1 MRLNSLFR
9 KTCRRVAALVALLN
23 VGLVA
28 PAGAQITQE
37 VFGPGRIQYKRFDW
51 QLYATPNFNVFFYA
65 GGQEAA
71 RNMADFAEKELRRV
85 SSLIGYYPYA
95 KTTLLL
101 YNSVADLRQ
110 SNVGLEDAH
119 YQTGGETSLSKN
131 RIELAFDGRQ
141 TVFRRE
147 LSFRLTKLLL
157 QDMLYGG
164 SLKEQLRS
172 TYLLQLP
179 SWFVDGAAAYVAEGW
194 NTDMDD
200 FIRSSVRRTPQRKLE
215 TILVRSPRLAGQSVW
230 NYIAERYGYTSIQ
243 NVLNLTR
250 ITRDEKI
257 GIGSSLNVPTR
268 QFLRDWHTW
277 YFQQNDHPPQP
288 YAEVE
293 VANQLQRRNRHGL
306 LYSEPVFSPDGTRLA
321 YVVNDRGT
329 YRVRVRDVATGK
341 ERQLLR
347 GGYKTPDQQV
357 DVRMPLLAWRTNAQ
371 LAVAEVR
378 RGLVELRLKTVSGQR
393 SDEEGLLT
401 RIKLAVGLKKGSSA
415 LAGFAQVLD
424 MNYSDDGKQL
434 VFTGV
439 RGGQADIYL
448 LRAGA
453 RAAEP
458 LTNDLYD
465 DVNPVFLKG
474 ENAIVFASNRFA
486 ADSLGTDR
494 GTFARVADNYDLFRR
509 SLDPDGR
516 APFRSLTRGIS
527 NETRPRAVAPGQVAF
542 LSEASGI
549 RAVWLLDT
557 RTGQQR
563 PITAFGENFK
573 NFDFNG
579 PTQNLAFVFADRSQ
593 EFVGLYPAYQVPAG
607 LTLSKTVRQETLED
621 RAARASAAVTRPK
634 VAPAVA
640 AAADS
645 VRKAAQVAAAA
656 DSAKAVQKV
665 PAAAGIDTDNYEF
678 DAEPPRAR
686 TRRNKAPVAFTPPP
700 VPAATV
706 LGPVPYDIRFGTTDV
721 VTSLYADP
729 LLATGLVGE
738 VRMADMLEN
747 HRVRAGFFALTDFR
761 TTNVYGEYAYLARRY
776 DLRLG
781 YQKAS
786 YNFLDETT
794 GLYRFSRHVA
804 HGSVS
809 YPLTHSLSV
818 RVSPSFVTTRRSIVN
833 ALTEPDEVHN
843 FGSGTAEAVFDNSI
857 ITGLNQMEGTRVK
870 MGVQKFK
877 QLGGATEDFGKFYL
891 DARHYQKLHRQI
903 VWASRVSFGS
913 FFGRSAK
920 RFVLGGVDNWLN
932 YAYQD
937 TDTELFQQ
945 AQDHPAYLFYQQFAL
960 PMRGFPYKARTGP
973 KHLLFNT
980 ELRLPIVQYLAG
992 NAQIGSGFFRNLQL
1006 VGFFDA
1012 GTAYDG
1018 GNPFTRDNSYNTQV
1032 IPGPDDPPNSSPF
1045 TATVINYR
1053 DPFLYGYGAGAR
1065 TTLLGFYL
1073 KYDLGWG
1080 VMDGERLKPRH
1091 YFSLGYDF

>member
-1 MRLNSLFR
+1 MRLNLSIR
-9 KTCRRVAALVALLN
+9 KLGVLALVALLSA
-23 VGLVA
+23 GL
-28 PAGAQITQE
+28 PARAQITQE
-37 VFGPGRIQYKRFDW
+37 VFGPGRIQYKRFEW
-51 QLYATPNFNVFFYA
+51 QLYSTPNFNVFFYA

-71 RNMADFAEKELRRV
+71 HNMAEFAEKELRRV
-85 SSLIGYYPYA
+85 SSLIGYYPYS

-119 YQTGGETSLSKN
+119 YQTGGETNLSKN

-147 LSFRLTKLLL
+147 LSYRLTRLLL

-179 SWFVDGAAAYVAEGW
+179 PWFVDGAAAYVAEGW
-194 NTDMDD
+194 STEVDD
-200 FIRSSVRRTPQRKLE
+200 FIRSAVRRTPQRKLE
-215 TILVRSPRLAGQSVW
+215 SILVRSPRLAGQSIW
-230 NYIAERYGYTSIQ
+230 NYVAERYGYTSIQ
-243 NVLNLTR
+243 NILNLTR
-250 ITRDEKI
+250 ITRDEGI
-257 GIGSSLNVPTR
+257 GIGSSLNVPAR
-268 QFLRDWHTW
+268 QFLRDWYTW
-277 YFQQNDHPPQP
+277 YYQQNDRPPTP
-288 YAEVE
+288 YAEVDE
-293 VANQLQRRNRHGL
+293 AHQLQRRNRHGL
-306 LYSEPVFSPDGTRLA
+306 LYSEPVFSPDGSRLA

-347 GGYKTPDQQV
+347 GGYKTPDQQI
-357 DVRMPLLAWRTNAQ
+357 DVRMPLLAWRTNGQ

-401 RIKLAVGLKKGSSA
+401 RLKLAVGLKKGSSA
-415 LAGFAQVLD
+415 LAGFSQVLD
-424 MNYSDDGKQL
+424 MAYSEDGKQL
-434 VFTGV
+434 VFSAV
-439 RGGQADIYL
+439 RHGQADVYL

-453 RAAEP
+453 RTAEQ
-458 LTNDLYD
+458 LTNDIYD
-465 DVNPVFLKG
+465 DINPVFLKG
-474 ENAIVFASNRFA
+474 ENAIVFASNRYA
-486 ADSLGTDR
+486 ADSLGTDG
-494 GTFARVADNYDLFRR
+494 GTFSRVVDNYDLFRR

-516 APFRSLTRGIS
+516 APFRPLTRGIA

-542 LSEASGI
+542 LNEASGI
-549 RAVWLLDT
+549 RQVWMLDT

-563 PITAFGENFK
+563 ALTSFGENLK
-573 NFDFNG
+573 NFDLNG
-579 PTQNLAFVFADRSQ
+579 STQHLAFVFADRAR
-593 EFVGLYPAYQVPAG
+593 EFVALYPAYPAPPD
-607 LTLSKTVRQETLED
+607 LVLSRTVRQETLED
-621 RAARASAAVTRPK
+621 RAARATAAAPRPK
-634 VAPAVA
+634 APAVA

-645 VRKAAQVAAAA
+645 VRQAARTAGTA
-656 DSAKAVQKV
+656 DSTKIAQKA
-665 PAAAGIDTDNYEF
+665 PSAAGIDTENYEF

-686 TRRNKAPVAFTPPP
+686 ARRAKTPVAFTPPP
-700 VPAATV
+700 APNATV

-729 LLATGLVGE
+729 LLGTGLVGE

-761 TTNVYGEYAYLARRY
+761 TTNVYGEYSYLARRY
-776 DLRLG
+776 DLQLC
-781 YQKAS
+781 YQKAAYS
-786 YNFLDETT
+786 LASESGN
-794 GLYRFSRHVA
+794 LYRFSRHIVN
-804 HGSVS
+804 GSVS

-818 RVSPSFVTTRRSIVN
+818 RLSPSFVTTRQSIVSVID
-833 ALTEPDEVHN
+833 TPDVVHN
-843 FGSGTAEAVFDNSI
+843 FAAGTAEAVFDNSI

-870 MGVQKFK
+870 VGVQKFK
-877 QLGGATEDFGKFYL
+877 QVGGATEDFGRFYI
-891 DARHYQKLHRQI
+891 DARHYQKIHRQF
-903 VWASRVSFGS
+903 VWASRASFGS
-913 FFGRSAK
+913 FFGRAPK
-920 RFVLGGVDNWLN
+920 RFILGGVDNWLN
-932 YAYQD
+932 SSYQGAFD
-937 TDTELFQQ
+937 ELFQTT
-945 AQDHPAYLFYQQFAL
+945 QDHPANLFYQQFVL
-960 PMRGFPYKARTGP
+960 PLRGMPYKARMGSRY
-973 KHLLFNT
+973 LLFNT

-1018 GNPFTRDNSYNTQV
+1018 GNPFTQDNSYNTQV
-1032 IPGPDDPPNSSPF
+1032 IPGPNSTSTSPF
-1045 TATVINYR
+1045 TAIVINYR
-1053 DPFLYGYGAGAR
+1053 NPFLYGYGAGAR

-1080 VMDGERLKPRH
+1080 VQDGDKLPPRH